1 MHSGYAA
8 TTAVDVSH
16 GNVVGYVALKNIPN
30 VSYRPTQHLPNEIH
44 MH

>member
-1 MHSGYAA
+1 MNSGYAA
-8 TTAVDVSH
+8 TTAADVSD

-30 VSYRPTQHLPNEIH
+30 VSCRPTHLPNEIH